1 MSRASVLIL
10 LGVLTIITPFSGF
23 PSAIRSLIA
32 AALGA
37 CVLGI
42 GLMFRTR
49 EAQGVAPR
57 VETPV
62 PPAPEMPLPSEPV
75 SPHGV
80 SPI

>member
-10 LGVLTIITPFSGF
+10 LGVLTILAPFSGF

-49 EAQGVAPR
+49 EAPEVAPH
-57 VETPV
+57 VEAPV
-62 PPAPEMPLPSEPV
+62 QPALETPLPSEPV